1 MALFIRQ
8 QGPRSELQE
17 KIAAELQEKLKNE
30 KQLEYE
36 KPASNFEQSSHESQ
50 HLGPVV
56 VLVVAAVVLGV
67 AYLWL
72 SR

>member
-30 KQLEYE
+30 KPLEYE
-36 KPASNFEQSSHESQ
+36 KPANNYEVGSHESQ
-50 HLGPVV
+50 YLGPIVAMV
-56 VLVVAAVVLGV
+56 GALVLLGV
-67 AYLWL
+67 VYLL
-72 SR
+72 FAR